1 MLLCFILSD
10 DGKSSKTIGDVS
22 RDTPLSKNYMV
33 QLFEWSLCK
42 INKIRSRLTSKEA
55 IWDHDII
62 CLQTFTALSVP
73 VSLVLIRFSHF
84 IHRVF
89 GYSINLARK
98 EMFSESTQTSE
109 SYNHPFSSAT
119 LQSHMAS
126 ISRQTLTHSH
136 TCKHTQ
142 THTHTHT
149 HTHTSIKADQRQRE
163 F

>member
-1 MLLCFILSD
+1 ME
-10 DGKSSKTIGDVS
+10 
-22 RDTPLSKNYMV
+22 

-42 INKIRSRLTSKEA
+42 INKIQSRLTSKEA
-55 IWDHDII
+55 IWDHII
-62 CLQTFTALSVP
+62 CGQTSTALSVP
-73 VSLVLIRFSHF
+73 ASLVFVRFSHF

-109 SYNHPFSSAT
+109 SYNHPFGSAT
-119 LQSHMAS
+119 LQRHMAS

-136 TCKHTQ
+136 TCTHTHTHTPTHTY

-149 HTHTSIKADQRQRE
+149 HTHTSIKARSPSKGILKNKRITGCEVIWKQQS
-163 F
+163 